1 MEQKKLNN
9 KIKKIFLKENFD
21 KIYCYHFDALSACYE
36 QKDQN
41 IICCMG
47 DLMHEPR
54 NKRRLMNE
62 INFLNLLINKFE
74 ERLSLKI
81 TLKILSN
88 FKNVGFYANH
98 YYEKIKIKRS
108 NVNYFKTSII
118 LPNSRINYPKTNLQI
133 NKILLVG
140 DLSGTVTISSLLF
153 LKNFLKNNSDEFLK
167 NYIFKIIGGG
177 NISKKIETL
186 SNFNNVSFVG
196 ALDDMSQEFDNQ
208 SILLACNT
216 IDVGIRVRVI
226 TALSYGLIVITHSSN
241 LKGIPELQNYKNAF
255 IFENNDELKKLLL
268 NLNTNK
274 LRISEISDNAFE
286 TFKENFYFE
295 NAFNDLQKKIK

>member
-1 MEQKKLNN
+1 
-9 KIKKIFLKENFD
+9 
-21 KIYCYHFDALSACYE
+21 
-36 QKDQN
+36 
-41 IICCMG
+41 
-47 DLMHEPR
+47 MHEPR

-177 NISKKIETL
+177 NISKK
-186 SNFNNVSFVG
+186 
-196 ALDDMSQEFDNQ
+196 
-208 SILLACNT
+208 
-216 IDVGIRVRVI
+216 
-226 TALSYGLIVITHSSN
+226 
-241 LKGIPELQNYKNAF
+241 
-255 IFENNDELKKLLL
+255 
-268 NLNTNK
+268 
-274 LRISEISDNAFE
+274 
-286 TFKENFYFE
+286 
-295 NAFNDLQKKIK
+295 